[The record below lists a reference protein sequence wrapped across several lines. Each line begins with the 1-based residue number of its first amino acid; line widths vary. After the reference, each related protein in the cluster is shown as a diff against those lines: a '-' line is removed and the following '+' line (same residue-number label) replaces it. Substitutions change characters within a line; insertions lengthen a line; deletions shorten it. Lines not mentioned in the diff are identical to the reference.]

1 MSGSLFRSARN
12 ALPQSLIGQFFGS
25 MVVDQD
31 AEAQRRNTEY
41 VNCLIPLVNAFGW
54 RGDPRHVAEAV
65 PHHANEF
72 DLEGLRNVLANLKI
86 GTTPHRVAQN
96 EIDPDLLPC
105 LFVPDMKSV
114 GDSVGSSVRVVISGD
129 ETGMRIFDGNSRE
142 YRDGDVL
149 DAMGTAYY
157 LQEADTDIS
166 PERLGYKSWLGQL
179 TQRFR
184 PLIYQALF
192 VTLLFNLLSITS
204 AIFVMSVYDR
214 VIPSGSTLQLA
225 YLLGGV
231 ILAAALEAL
240 FRAMRARMFAHAAGR
255 IDHIAGVST
264 FQQVLFLPALQTAN
278 APLGTQIARLREF
291 ESVRDFFTGPL
302 GESILDVPFIV
313 VFLFLIAVIAGPVV
327 FVPISLAALFILTAA
342 AVAPAIRRLTAKQGQ
357 LRAAQQR
364 YLLETLGN
372 LRTVKLLAAERE
384 WLERHRETSAEIA
397 DTDFRLTW
405 VNQVIQTLART
416 YMMGAGVAV
425 IAYGAVRVMNGD
437 MTSGALIA
445 TMILTWR
452 ALAPLQSSFTTLTR
466 LEKLRT
472 IIRHINAL
480 MAMQVERAPGTVPPL
495 RDIGSEIFFSG
506 ASFRYGS
513 GLDPAVV
520 GLSFAIKPGEIVA
533 ITGNNG
539 CGKSTLLK
547 LAGGLHRA
555 QGGTVLIDGVDI
567 RQIDAIDLR
576 QRIGIAPQIP
586 EFFHGTV
593 AQNLRMSDP
602 TANDERLIEAAT
614 RAALLE
620 DVLALPR
627 DFETRLTDTLLD
639 QLSSGFKRKLCL
651 ARAYLRDAPILL
663 LDEPAQS
670 LDESGDHALVD
681 LLRNNNGRQTILMT
695 SHRPSHM
702 RLADRLLVLSNGRL
716 VYNGPPAAFIDK
728 TRENAA

>member
-25 MVVDQD
+25 MAVDRD
-31 AEAQRRNTEY
+31 AEAQRRNSEY

-54 RGDPRHVAEAV
+54 RGDPRHIAEAV

-86 GTTPHRVAQN
+86 GTTPHRIAQN

-105 LFVPDMKSV
+105 LFVPDK
-114 GDSVGSSVRVVISGD
+114 GTAGGSVRVVISAD
-129 ETGMRIFDGNSRE
+129 ENGAQIFDGNSRE
-142 YRDGDVL
+142 YRDGDVF

-157 LQEADTDIS
+157 LRDVDTDIS
-166 PERLGYKSWLGQL
+166 PERLGYRSWLGQL
-179 TQRFR
+179 MQRFR
-184 PLIYQALF
+184 PLVYQALF

-225 YLLGGV
+225 YLLAGV
-231 ILAAALEAL
+231 LLAAGLEAL
-240 FRAMRARMFAHAAGR
+240 FRSMRARMFAHAAGR

-291 ESVRDFFTGPL
+291 ESIRDFFTGPL
-302 GESILDVPFIV
+302 GESILDIPFIV
-313 VFLFLIAVIAGPVV
+313 VFLVLIAIIAGPVV
-327 FVPISLAALFILTAA
+327 FVPISLALLFILTAA
-342 AVAPAIRRLTAKQGQ
+342 SVAPAIRRLTAKQGQ

-384 WLERHRETSAEIA
+384 WLARHRETSAEIA

-405 VNQVIQTLART
+405 LNQVIQALAKT

-425 IAYGAVRVMNGD
+425 ISYGAIRVMNGD

-472 IIRHINAL
+472 IIRHINVL
-480 MAMQVERAPGTVPPL
+480 MGLPVERTPGTVPPL
-495 RDIGSEIFFSG
+495 RVIGSRIVFAG
-506 ASFRYGS
+506 ASFRYGQ

-520 GLSFAIKPGEIVA
+520 GLSFEVNPGEIVA
-533 ITGNNG
+533 VTGNNG

-547 LAGGLHRA
+547 LAGGLHRS

-602 TANDERLIEAAT
+602 TASDEALIEAT
-614 RAALLE
+614 TKAALLDE
-620 DVLALPR
+620 IIALPK
-627 DFETRLTDTLLD
+627 DFETRLTDTLLE

-651 ARAYLRDAPILL
+651 ARAYLRNAPILL

-670 LDESGDHALVD
+670 LDEAGDHALVEM
-681 LLRNNNGRQTILMT
+681 LRNHDGGQTILMT
-695 SHRPSHM
+695 THRPSHM
-702 RLADRLLVLSNGRL
+702 RLADRLIVLSSGRL